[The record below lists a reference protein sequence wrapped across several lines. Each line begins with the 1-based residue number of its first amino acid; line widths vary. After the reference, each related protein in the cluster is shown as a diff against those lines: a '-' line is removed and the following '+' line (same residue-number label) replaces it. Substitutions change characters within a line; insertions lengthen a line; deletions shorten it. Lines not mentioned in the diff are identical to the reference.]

1 MVLFEIFDLLDQCW
15 YLFPVW
21 DWIRV
26 ENVRIDC
33 KLIGLDLCL
42 LTDDFLW
49 DELLRLE
56 DLWVGVET
64 ETFLWVV
71 IDGLLELV
79 DVVLE
84 GLSVNGL
91 NKDLSEELFFVGFQ
105 LGPFQSYVVEAF
117 EVSVFFEFF
126 FKRVETS
133 SGVRPTGDLS

>member
-21 DWIRV
+21 DCIRV

-42 LTDDFLW
+42 LNDYFLR
-49 DELLRLE
+49 DNLLRLK
-56 DLWVGVET
+56 DLRVWVET
-64 ETFLWVV
+64 ETFLRVV
-71 IDGLLELV
+71 IDRLLELV

-84 GLSVNGL
+84 GLSMNGL
-91 NKDLSEELFFVGFQ
+91 DKDLGEELSFVGFQ

-126 FKRVETS
+126 FKRVEAS